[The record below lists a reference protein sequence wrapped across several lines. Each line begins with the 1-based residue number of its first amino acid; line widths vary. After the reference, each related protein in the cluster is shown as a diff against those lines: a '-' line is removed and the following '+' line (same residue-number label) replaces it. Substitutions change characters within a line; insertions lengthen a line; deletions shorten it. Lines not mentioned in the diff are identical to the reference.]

1 MTERFILCHNP
12 EQATR
17 DTAVREQLLAQLT
30 TMIERSDRFS
40 ARKRAEL
47 RGRISTMPGLNR
59 YLRVTPSGL
68 LRIDQATIKTEQH
81 LDGKW
86 LLRCSDPAL
95 SAQDIARGYKQ
106 LLEVERGWRD
116 LKTHLDLRPVHH
128 HAQHRIRAHVLCAGW
143 RCCWCASPRPAT
155 PPAPGGGSANSSRP
169 CTSRSSPA
177 TPAPRTNPPSSPP
190 TSATSSPTSSWPLHP
205 GSCTSTPPPA
215 HDNGSVEIKTRRH
228 YT

>member
-128 HAQHRIRAHVLCAGW
+128 HAQHRIRAHVLLCWLALLLVRLAETRDPTRTWRRIREQLQTLHVAEFTGNAGTAHQPTELTTNQ
-143 RCCWCASPRPAT
+143 RDILTHLELAAPPRFLHLDT
-155 PPAPGGGSANSSRP
+155 
-169 CTSRSSPA
+169 
-177 TPAPRTNPPSSPP
+177 
-190 TSATSSPTSSWPLHP
+190 ATSSRQRQ
-205 GSCTSTPPPA
+205 
-215 HDNGSVEIKTRRH
+215 RRDQDS
-228 YT
+228 